1 MKMTISFIE
10 GYPTTTSNLFL
21 TYKAFYI
28 KQAQKQLSR
37 NQQFVQTN
45 VLYSEFP
52 METIFHSW
60 SLINLQFF
68 QLKITSSQIFFPK
81 KNKNKIKKHKLL
93 FFELLLLLSHVIS
106 SVFCLA
112 VALHLEEH

>member
-1 MKMTISFIE
+1 MKTPISYTE
-10 GYPTTTSNLFL
+10 GYPTATSNLFL

-52 METIFHSW
+52 TKTIFHSW

-81 KNKNKIKKHKLL
+81 KIKLKSTSYCFLNYY
-93 FFELLLLLSHVIS
+93 
-106 SVFCLA
+106 C
-112 VALHLEEH
+112 